1 TNVAR
6 HERNGFATF
15 SAIISDRWLFFDTFN
30 PHSIVLAKTVFSGV
44 YIKRGE
50 RMKGYFLTDRG
61 KIRHHNEDSG
71 GVFHNCSQQLMA
83 VVADGMGGHRAGD
96 VASQMA
102 INLIRDQWEKQPV
115 LKTPEDVETWMQETI
130 QALNRSIYNEAMK
143 HDAYMGM
150 GTTLV
155 VAICTQDFTTV
166 GHIGDSRCYLLND
179 DGFKQMTEEE
189 ATHHPRKKCVLKA
202 LGTEADIS
210 ADIDTFNWKEG
221 DKLLLCSDG
230 LTDKM
235 TDPELVEFLRSD
247 QTIEKTAQNMID
259 LANERGG

>member
-1 TNVAR
+1 
-6 HERNGFATF
+6 
-15 SAIISDRWLFFDTFN
+15 
-30 PHSIVLAKTVFSGV
+30 
-44 YIKRGE
+44 
-50 RMKGYFLTDRG
+50 
-61 KIRHHNEDSG
+61 HHNEDSG

-179 DGFKQMTEEE
+179 DGFKQMTEDHSLVNELGRTGQITKDE
-189 ATHHPRKKCVLKA
+189 ARHHPRKKVVLKA

-210 ADIDTFNWKEG
+210 ADIDTFYWKEG
-221 DKLLLCSDG
+221 DKLLLWSDG
-230 LTDKM
+230 MSKKM
-235 TDPELVEFLRSD
+235 AETELSEVMRADE
-247 QTIEKTAQNMID
+247 TIEKTAQNVID
-259 LANERGG
+259 LVKEGGGEDNISLVIIARDSSREEGEVSG

>member
-1 TNVAR
+1 
-6 HERNGFATF
+6 
-15 SAIISDRWLFFDTFN
+15 
-30 PHSIVLAKTVFSGV
+30 
-44 YIKRGE
+44 
-50 RMKGYFLTDRG
+50 MKGYFLTDRG

-179 DGFKQMTEEE
+179 DGFKQMTEDHSLVNELVRTGQITKDE
-189 ATHHPRKKCVLKA
+189 ARHHLRKNVVLKA

-235 TDPELVEFLRSD
+235 TDPELGEFLRSD

-259 LANERGG
+259 LANERGGEDNISLVIIAHDSSREEGEVSC

>member
-1 TNVAR
+1 
-6 HERNGFATF
+6 
-15 SAIISDRWLFFDTFN
+15 
-30 PHSIVLAKTVFSGV
+30 
-44 YIKRGE
+44 
-50 RMKGYFLTDRG
+50 
-61 KIRHHNEDSG
+61 
-71 GVFHNCSQQLMA
+71 VFHNCSQQLMA

-155 VAICTQDFTTV
+155 VAICTQDLTTV

-179 DGFKQMTEEE
+179 DGFKQMTEDHSLVNELVRTGQITKDE
-189 ATHHPRKKCVLKA
+189 ARHHPRKNVVLKA
-202 LGTEADIS
+202 LGTEADKIGRAS
-210 ADIDTFNWKEG
+210 
-221 DKLLLCSDG
+221 C
-230 LTDKM
+230 
-235 TDPELVEFLRSD
+235 R
-247 QTIEKTAQNMID
+247 
-259 LANERGG
+259 ERAERWEVAVPCRD